1 MGKGDNRI
9 TKEFD
14 PRRLAELTK
23 ATGNASP
30 EANADDAA
38 LARDE
43 DHATPVLS
51 VGRTKTLDDPMTTAL
66 LVEIA
71 QRSKTA
77 DFDRDVIEVLLDA
90 IDNGVDTSQPNVR
103 RRKS

>member
-14 PRRLAELTK
+14 PKKLAELTK
-23 ATGNASP
+23 AAS
-30 EANADDAA
+30 
-38 LARDE
+38 DE
-43 DHATPVLS
+43 DHASPVLA

-66 LVEIA
+66 LAEVA

-77 DFDRDVIEVLLDA
+77 DFDREVIDVLLDS
-90 IDNGVDTSQPNVR
+90 IDEAAHHPHVR

>member
-14 PRRLAELTK
+14 PKKLAELTK
-23 ATGNASP
+23 ATGNA
-30 EANADDAA
+30 
-38 LARDE
+38 DE
-43 DHATPVLS
+43 DHAAPILS

-66 LVEIA
+66 LAEVA

-77 DFDRDVIEVLLDA
+77 DFDREVIEVLLDS
-90 IDNGVDTSQPNVR
+90 IEDTTHPHIR

>member
-14 PRRLAELTK
+14 PKRLAELTK
-23 ATGNASP
+23 AV
-30 EANADDAA
+30 AA
-38 LARDE
+38 EE
-43 DHATPVLS
+43 DHATPILT

-66 LVEIA
+66 LASVA

-77 DFDRDVIEVLLDA
+77 DFDREVIDVLLDS
-90 IDNGVDTSQPNVR
+90 IDEAAHHPHVR

>member
-14 PRRLAELTK
+14 PKRLAELTK
-23 ATGNASP
+23 ATGNAP
-30 EANADDAA
+30 A
-38 LARDE
+38 DE
-43 DHATPVLS
+43 DHATPVLT

-66 LVEIA
+66 LASVA

-77 DFDRDVIEVLLDA
+77 DFDREVIDVLLDS
-90 IDNGVDTSQPNVR
+90 IDEAAHHPHVR